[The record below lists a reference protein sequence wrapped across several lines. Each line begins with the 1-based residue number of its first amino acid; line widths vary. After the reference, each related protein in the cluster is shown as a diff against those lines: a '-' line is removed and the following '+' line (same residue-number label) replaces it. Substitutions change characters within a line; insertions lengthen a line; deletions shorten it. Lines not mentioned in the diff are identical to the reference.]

1 MIHHGVAVESHSAM
15 SDEKAVYTAEKAEV
29 ELAYVSA
36 DLGVTSGRPRGFT
49 GGRV

>member
-1 MIHHGVAVESHSAM
+1 M

-49 GGRV
+49 GGTPEVGLAVSFAP